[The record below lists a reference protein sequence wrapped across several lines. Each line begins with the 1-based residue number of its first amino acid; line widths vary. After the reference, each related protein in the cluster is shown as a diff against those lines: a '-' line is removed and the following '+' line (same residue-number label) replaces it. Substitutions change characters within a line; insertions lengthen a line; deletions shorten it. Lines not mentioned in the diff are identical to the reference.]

1 MRETLVLSVAIIY
14 YVLISMQSLFK
25 SGKMQQAIQ
34 CYSKAATLAVQRPS
48 WETHQFMREELST
61 TVSNRSA
68 AYFDAKD
75 YVSALADAETVIAVR
90 RNWPKGHYRK
100 AKALLGLARPK
111 EAIDAVKLG
120 LSYEPNN
127 KVRSSMLQ
135 PLSFSDS
142 RTGTW
147 FFSL

>member
-1 MRETLVLSVAIIY
+1 
-14 YVLISMQSLFK
+14 MQSLFK

-34 CYSKAATLAVQRPS
+34 CYSKAATLATQRPS
-48 WETHQFMREELST
+48 WEANQFMREELST

-127 KVRSSMLQ
+127 KVRSSML
-135 PLSFSDS
+135 
-142 RTGTW
+142 
-147 FFSL
+147 

>member
-1 MRETLVLSVAIIY
+1 
-14 YVLISMQSLFK
+14 
-25 SGKMQQAIQ
+25 MQQAIQ
-34 CYSKAATLAVQRPS
+34 CYSKAATLAIQRPS
-48 WETHQFMREELST
+48 WEANKFMREELST

-100 AKALLGLARPK
+100 AKALLGLARPR

-127 KVRSSMLQ
+127 KVRSSHCSSRPFLTAGQ
-135 PLSFSDS
+135 ELGSFLSEIEKTSP
-142 RTGTW
+142 GVV
-147 FFSL
+147 